1 MLTQQ
6 LLKVTA
12 AGGEW
17 VLWVLIGLSFLS
29 FGTIVDRWWFFRKR
43 KADMETL
50 SRTVLGHLEKGEK
63 KAAIDALA
71 ASKAIEAGIVKQ
83 CLEWMDHGHHSM
95 EEVLTAALR
104 DHRPILEKGS
114 NLLGTIGN
122 NAPFI
127 GLLGTVLGVVEAFRH
142 LEGGPGGG
150 NMGLVMTSIAEA
162 LIATAVGIGVAI
174 PAVIAFNYF
183 GARAA
188 RVEERAQSLMNRVLA
203 LQKSTRQPGPRRAV
217 GE

>member
-6 LLKVTA
+6 LLKVTG

-29 FGTIVDRWWFFRKR
+29 FGAIVDRWWFYRSRKV
-43 KADMETL
+43 DMAEL
-50 SRTVLGHLEKGEK
+50 SRAVLAHLEKGDHQ
-63 KAAIDALA
+63 AALDVLA
-71 ASKAIEAGIVKQ
+71 ASRSVEAAIVRQ
-83 CLEWMDHGHHSM
+83 CLEWLDHGSESM
-95 EEVLTAALR
+95 REVLSAALADAR
-104 DHRPILEKGS
+104 QELEKGGT
-114 NLLGTIGN
+114 LLGTIGN

-150 NMGLVMTSIAEA
+150 NMGQVMTSIAEA

-188 RVEERAQSLMNRVLA
+188 EVEERAQALMNRVLA
-203 LQKSTRQPGPRRAV
+203 LRKSTKASGRAV